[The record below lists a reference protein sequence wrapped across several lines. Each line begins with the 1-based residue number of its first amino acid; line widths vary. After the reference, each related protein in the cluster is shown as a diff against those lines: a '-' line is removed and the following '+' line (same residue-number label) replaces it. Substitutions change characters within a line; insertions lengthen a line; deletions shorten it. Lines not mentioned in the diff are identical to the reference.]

1 MRGAASG
8 PVDRAS
14 RARSVRRLADNQK
27 VTPRYPA
34 SSNHPPNTAP
44 PTITPGQTPTHAAK
58 PRLTAGF
65 GLYDC
70 GHSTPPEAATPT
82 THEPPHHRSPAVLG
96 CKAARSACPS
106 REAGRS
112 AKTRRPG
119 AARSP
124 PRTTALPLL
133 PVAGRRVAPALR
145 PPVGRAHVVPEAP
158 GDAASMV
165 RAPSFRVRASRRP
178 VPVDGRRGSAAP
190 PSRVACTAYPSARHS
205 TTRPVVHP
213 RRGARRPWG
222 PTAACASPA
231 RARMTTRRGLGG
243 YTRSSHISTHHA
255 LHSPTRIGGSP
266 PPARSRSTG
275 RAPPNPRGLD
285 GSPISRTHVTHRP
298 DPCRRRGPRR
308 QQPARPARLSPP
320 TMGTGTSVRPR
331 HNRPSPSAT
340 CPRHAYRS
348 ARHASRPVT
357 WSARLRDAGTQ
368 RCRGGEPR
376 QATSARSARHIRSP
390 GVRPALR
397 KAGTELTDR

>member
-1 MRGAASG
+1 VRGAASG

-34 SSNHPPNTAP
+34 SSNHPPNGAP

-65 GLYDC
+65 GRYDC

-82 THEPPHHRSPAVLG
+82 THEPPHHRSPAVLTATRPDRPAHPA
-96 CKAARSACPS
+96 KRERRRRRDDPEQRARHL
-106 REAGRS
+106 E
-112 AKTRRPG
+112 RR
-119 AARSP
+119 RSP
-124 PRTTALPLL
+124 FSLSRGDVLPLRCAHPSAEPTWCL
-133 PVAGRRVAPALR
+133 KR
-145 PPVGRAHVVPEAP
+145 PEMPHPWSVPRPSAFVP
-158 GDAASMV
+158 RDARYLSTGA
-165 RAPSFRVRASRRP
+165 
-178 VPVDGRRGSAAP
+178 GSAAP

-205 TTRPVVHP
+205 TTRSVVHP
-213 RRGARRPWG
+213 RKGARRPWG

-231 RARMTTRRGLGG
+231 PARMTTRRGLGG

-255 LHSPTRIGGSP
+255 RHSPTRIGGSR

-285 GSPISRTHVTHRP
+285 GSPISRAHVTHRP

>member
-1 MRGAASG
+1 VRGAASG

-65 GLYDC
+65 GHYDC

-82 THEPPHHRSPAVLG
+82 THQPPHHRSPAVLG
-96 CKAARSACPS
+96 CKATRSACPS

-205 TTRPVVHP
+205 TTRSVVHP
-213 RRGARRPWG
+213 RKGARRPWG

-266 PPARSRSTG
+266 PPSTLTIDRARTAQSER
-275 RAPPNPRGLD
+275 
-285 GSPISRTHVTHRP
+285 
-298 DPCRRRGPRR
+298 PRR
-308 QQPARPARLSPP
+308 FTHLPYARHSPARPVPTARTASAAAGAASAAQPSHNGHGHLSAP
-320 TMGTGTSVRPR
+320 TAQPTEPVG
-331 HNRPSPSAT
+331 HLPSARVPVGQT
-340 CPRHAYRS
+340 RVSTRHL
-348 ARHASRPVT
+348 V
-357 WSARLRDAGTQ
+357 
-368 RCRGGEPR
+368 GEV
-376 QATSARSARHIRSP
+376 A
-390 GVRPALR
+390 
-397 KAGTELTDR
+397 